1 MSAGHLGGFGSS
13 FLLSQAALLCWKPR
27 CAHLK
32 WGEGLDQFETTYGTF
47 DLILGSDLLY
57 TRGACQPLF
66 QTVGKLLHRKP
77 CSLFLLAHR
86 ERRTKLKRYIYQHS
100 KECGLRCREIPLD
113 DIPDCLELTRKMDE
127 LWYEANGATLQEIFD
142 LSAEQIAEYREA
154 FSVYRD
160 SNGTV
165 TVDRLGK
172 VLESVG
178 EKCSNDELMIDFREF
193 LSMMQKRKEETDA
206 SDVISEAFMLFDT
219 NGDGYL
225 GAEELRHVM
234 TCLGEQLTDEDVENM
249 VRLADMDG
257 DGKINFAEFATMMSS
272 DQ

>member
-1 MSAGHLGGFGSS
+1 M
-13 FLLSQAALLCWKPR
+13 WKTAKKVLPPINAR
-27 CAHLK
+27 EK
-32 WGEGLDQFETTYGTF
+32 SEE
-47 DLILGSDLLY
+47 
-57 TRGACQPLF
+57 
-66 QTVGKLLHRKP
+66 KL
-77 CSLFLLAHR
+77 
-86 ERRTKLKRYIYQHS
+86 E
-100 KECGLRCREIPLD
+100 
-113 DIPDCLELTRKMDE
+113 
-127 LWYEANGATLQEIFD
+127 EIFD

-154 FSVYRD
+154 FSVYQD
-160 SNGTV
+160 STDSTGTV

-178 EKCSNDELMIDFREF
+178 EKCTNDELTDLLERADLRMCEKIDFREF
-193 LSMMQKRKEETDA
+193 LTMMQKRKEETDA